1 MSLFTI
7 SSVCTFQ
14 LIFTSNSLTVSLIDD
29 ETGDMISKVRL
40 EIDHILRRI
49 QPDTFSSIHERLVE
63 DINKYV
69 ISGVLNILNS
79 TDKTYVCL
87 YSKFNSDNKLIPV
100 EEPAVI
106 TSNRIKYEKLASI
119 LKILIG
125 LSTW

>member
-125 LSTW
+125 LST

>member
-1 MSLFTI
+1 
-7 SSVCTFQ
+7 
-14 LIFTSNSLTVSLIDD
+14 
-29 ETGDMISKVRL
+29 MISKVRL

-49 QPDTFSSIHERLVE
+49 HIHDRLVE

-106 TSNRIKYEKLASI
+106 TSNRIK

-125 LSTW
+125 LST

>member
-1 MSLFTI
+1 
-7 SSVCTFQ
+7 
-14 LIFTSNSLTVSLIDD
+14 
-29 ETGDMISKVRL
+29 MISKVRL

-125 LSTW
+125 LST